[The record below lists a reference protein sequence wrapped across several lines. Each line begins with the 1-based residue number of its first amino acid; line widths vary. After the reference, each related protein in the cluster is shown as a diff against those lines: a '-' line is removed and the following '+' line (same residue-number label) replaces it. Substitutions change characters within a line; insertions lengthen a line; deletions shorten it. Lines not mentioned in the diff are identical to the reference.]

1 MVATQVI
8 MDAIALLNRV
18 ETVHQEL
25 VVAVE
30 DFCSMP
36 LSPGAQ
42 KRLIDALAVSN
53 ALLKE
58 LEP

>member
-1 MVATQVI
+1 